1 MEQWRLSKRSEVSLG
16 QGELF
21 NAITTKPEE
30 NDAEPEMQTASYPHT
45 KPKRK
50 PLPNEM
56 STKMGPYQISPNA
69 PVDIVPL
76 AIRQPLLLSCLL
88 VHYWHFL

>member
-21 NAITTKPEE
+21 NAITTKLEE

-56 STKMGPYQISPNA
+56 STKMGPYHHFY
-69 PVDIVPL
+69 
-76 AIRQPLLLSCLL
+76 LLYFGSKNL
-88 VHYWHFL
+88 W